1 MAIQTEMIPMP
12 LEAGAE
18 MAALARF
25 HRDVTWTGTIE
36 PNAFGPGSPPMTA
49 VGEGVHRFIQDGLWI
64 VGDHRQDQFL
74 ADGTFVAR
82 WQLHWVAGWDPQAKE
97 YRATVADNYGHADV
111 LRGRIDGDLLTFTPR
126 RLSTSARGA
135 EAIMTTDVSHRV
147 EKLPAASN
155 LGDDDEA
162 RQEWLVAPAIHD
174 AAVLPVHDMM
184 ARLRDLGEQ
193 GVESVHGVIYP
204 PQVALVGAGRIVQRP
219 LGGRRPAGR
228 KTVRDAHSRRGSP
241 GDRQLHRRPLPG
253 HHRPPATD
261 TGGAMTLTMQDARE
275 LVGNSLLRIVPDADL
290 ATLPDDAPF
299 REELEL
305 DSLDFLSFVE
315 LLSTGSGRRIDEDGY
330 PRLRTTADCVTF
342 HSG

>member
-97 YRATVADNYGHADV
+97 YRATVADNYGHAEV

-147 EKLPAASN
+147 EKLPAAST

-162 RQEWLVAPAIHD
+162 PPGLAGRPSHPRRRR
-174 AAVLPVHDMM
+174 AAGPRRDGQTPRSRR
-184 ARLRDLGEQ
+184 ARRGERARRDL
-193 GVESVHGVIYP
+193 S
-204 PQVALVGAGRIVQRP
+204 AAGRA
-219 LGGRRPAGR
+219 GRRRPDRSA
-228 KTVRDAHSRRGSP
+228 SP
-241 GDRQLHRRPLPG
+241 GR
-253 HHRPPATD
+253 
-261 TGGAMTLTMQDARE
+261 
-275 LVGNSLLRIVPDADL
+275 
-290 ATLPDDAPF
+290 
-299 REELEL
+299 
-305 DSLDFLSFVE
+305 
-315 LLSTGSGRRIDEDGY
+315 ST
-330 PRLRTTADCVTF
+330 ACWA
-342 HSG
+342 